1 MLMYVI
7 FEELSVITF
16 VDFFPELFYL
26 LLRVNAVNHD
36 KTSGDVILITILL
49 LLITL
54 ILVEYESLLIEL
66 LIYRLD

>member
-7 FEELSVITF
+7 FEELGVITF
-16 VDFFPELFYL
+16 VDFFPELFNL
-26 LLRVNAVNHD
+26 LLRVNVVNHE
-36 KTSGDVILITILL
+36 KTSGDVIFITILL
-49 LLITL
+49 LLISL

>member
-7 FEELSVITF
+7 FEELRVISF

-26 LLRVNAVNHD
+26 LLRVNVVNHE
-36 KTSGDVILITILL
+36 KTSGDVIFITILL
-49 LLITL
+49 LLISL